1 LALIGYNRRLAWV
14 VAPLILWALIGIS
27 IAFGA
32 GWRENVQQPPLRLS
46 IGAAEGSWWVQG
58 KLVALREDDTGLT
71 LELVGLAGKPPRLPE
86 LPTDI
91 HIEYVEGKQTL
102 NGPPVIQVP
111 GEGRI
116 FQLPG
121 QRILAVG
128 DNYIVSFGRDKVHI
142 FKRPADLDRERL
154 KQYLRKQRA
163 KPLNP
168 FPNNG
173 QQQKPPDRLRDR
185 LPERPSPEQRQ
196 PPPRGGP
203 PG

>member
-1 LALIGYNRRLAWV
+1 MALIGYNRRLAWV

-32 GWRENVQQPPLRLS
+32 GWRENVHQPPLCLS

-58 KLVALREDDTGLT
+58 KLVALRENDTGLT
-71 LELVGLAGKPPRLPE
+71 LELVGSAGKPPRLPE
-86 LPTDI
+86 LPADI
-91 HIEYVEGKQTL
+91 RLEYIEGTKAL
-102 NGPPVIQVP
+102 NGPPAIHVP

-116 FQLPG
+116 YQLPG

-128 DNYIVSFGRDKVHI
+128 DKYVVSFGRDKVHI
-142 FKRPADLDRERL
+142 FRRPVDLNNERL

-163 KPLNP
+163 KPLHP
-168 FPNNG
+168 PPDHG
-173 QQQKPPDRLRDR
+173 QQQKPLDRPRDQ
-185 LPERPSPEQRQ
+185 LPERPSPEHRQ

-203 PG
+203 PN

>member
-1 LALIGYNRRLAWV
+1 MALIGYNRRLAWV

-32 GWRENVQQPPLRLS
+32 GWRENVQQLPLRLS

-71 LELVGLAGKPPRLPE
+71 LELAGLAGKPPRLPE

-91 HIEYVEGKQTL
+91 HIEYVEGTQAPV
-102 NGPPVIQVP
+102 GPPALNVP
-111 GEGRI
+111 GEERL

-121 QRILAVG
+121 QRTLVVG
-128 DNYIVSFGRDKVHI
+128 DMYVVSFGRDKVHI
-142 FKRPADLDRERL
+142 FKRPPDLDRERL
-154 KQYLRKQRA
+154 KQYLRKQHA
-163 KPLNP
+163 KPLHAP
-168 FPNNG
+168 DG
-173 QQQKPPDRLRDR
+173 EQRPPRDKLRDR
-185 LPERPSPEQRQ
+185 FKEPQPPEHRQ